1 MEKYNIPPE
10 LVINSDQTPSKY
22 VTAGRTTMA
31 AKNASTVP
39 LAGSNDKRAI
49 TLTLSVVLDGTILP
63 FQCIYGGKTTRS
75 IPNVNFPDGFSLSAN
90 IKHYSNTDEVL
101 KHLNEVVVPY
111 VEKQRS
117 ELNLP
122 EQKALLIWDVFRAQ
136 LTSPVK
142 ACLKDNKIVSRYVPK
157 NMTDLYQPLDRT
169 VNKWVKDFMKREFC
183 NWFSRQ
189 LREQIS
195 NRIPLEQ
202 IDIKFQLSLMKPLHA
217 GWMIKCCNELTTIRG
232 KDVILSGWRA
242 TGLTEAINNGSNS
255 LLLDP
260 FADIDPLDFD
270 DESDEENDEVVVGS
284 AEEYVDFDKR
294 CDDSDSEW

>member
-1 MEKYNIPPE
+1 MMLRGVDEQVRRYLMAFSQKGGRVSYIIAIELTKVLISESTDPAHEHLKQVIPGESWAQSILRRMGFRRRAATTGKVHISEDAKKEAGLLFHHEIASVVEKYNIPLE
-10 LVINSDQTPSKY
+10 FVINSDQTPSKY

-90 IKHYSNTDEVL
+90 IKHYSNTDEAL

-122 EQKALLIWDVFRAQ
+122 EQKA
-136 LTSPVK
+136 
-142 ACLKDNKIVSRYVPK
+142 
-157 NMTDLYQPLDRT
+157 
-169 VNKWVKDFMKREFC
+169 
-183 NWFSRQ
+183 
-189 LREQIS
+189 
-195 NRIPLEQ
+195 
-202 IDIKFQLSLMKPLHA
+202 
-217 GWMIKCCNELTTIRG
+217 
-232 KDVILSGWRA
+232 
-242 TGLTEAINNGSNS
+242 
-255 LLLDP
+255 
-260 FADIDPLDFD
+260 
-270 DESDEENDEVVVGS
+270 
-284 AEEYVDFDKR
+284 
-294 CDDSDSEW
+294 